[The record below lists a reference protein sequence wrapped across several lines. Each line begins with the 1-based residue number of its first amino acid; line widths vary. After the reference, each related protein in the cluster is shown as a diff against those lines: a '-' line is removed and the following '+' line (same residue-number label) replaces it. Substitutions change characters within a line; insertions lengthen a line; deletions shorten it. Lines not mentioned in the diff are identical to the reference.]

1 MPLSIKGTSE
11 QIADVLRLEI
21 ESGDLPAGSPLNQVL
36 IAGRFNLSRIP
47 VREALR
53 RLEAEGYLTYRPNK
67 GAVVAGAPPVSE
79 MLEII
84 EVREV
89 LEMRLMEHAIRNADA
104 DVVARAA
111 EAMHEMNQARD
122 ETALRGSHERF
133 HSVFFGAAKRPL
145 MANIVNGWRFRLP
158 FDRQRAFLRSTRE
171 VHRQLLAA
179 FDAPDLRAATACVRQ
194 EYAIMNKAVAG
205 AEPT

>member
-1 MPLSIKGTSE
+1 MYTLNQCRCQSRERPSKSPTFCGSKLK
-11 QIADVLRLEI
+11 
-21 ESGDLPAGSPLNQVL
+21 SGDLPAGSPLNQVL

-53 RLEAEGYLTYRPNK
+53 HLEAEGYLTYRPNK
-67 GAVVAGAPPVSE
+67 GAVVAGVPPASE

-84 EVREV
+84 EVRDV
-89 LEMRLMEHAIRNADA
+89 LEVRLMEHAIRNANA

-111 EAMHEMNQARD
+111 EAMHEMNRARD
-122 ETALRGSHERF
+122 EASLRGSHERF

-158 FDRQRAFLRSTRE
+158 FDRQRAFLKSTRE

-179 FDAPDLRAATACVRQ
+179 FGDPRSPELRLHAC
-194 EYAIMNKAVAG
+194 AKSM
-205 AEPT
+205 PS

>member
-21 ESGDLPAGSPLNQVL
+21 EAGDLPAGSPLNQVL
-36 IAGRFNLSRIP
+36 IASRFNLSRIP

-53 RLEAEGYLTYRPNK
+53 SLEAEGYLTYRPNK
-67 GAVVAGAPPVSE
+67 GAVVAGVPPALE

-84 EVREV
+84 EFREV
-89 LEMRLMEHAIRNADA
+89 LEVRLMEHAMRNADE
-104 DVVARAA
+104 DVIARAA
-111 EAMHEMNQARD
+111 EAMHEMNRARD
-122 ETALRGSHERF
+122 EASLRGSHERF

-145 MANIVNGWRFRLP
+145 MANIVNSWRFRLP
-158 FDRQRAFLRSTRE
+158 FDRQRAFLKSTRE

-179 FDAPDLRAATACVRQ
+179 FGAPDLRAATACVRE
-194 EYAIMNKAVAG
+194 EYAIVSKAVAG
-205 AEPT
+205 AKHT